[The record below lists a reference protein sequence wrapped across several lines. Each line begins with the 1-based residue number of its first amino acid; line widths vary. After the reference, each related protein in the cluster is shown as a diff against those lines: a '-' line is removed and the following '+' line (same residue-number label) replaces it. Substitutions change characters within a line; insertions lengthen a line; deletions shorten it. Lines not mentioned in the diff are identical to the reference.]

1 MRKIGDR
8 VINTIL
14 TLRDSISGPL
24 KAVSKATE
32 LANSHLEGAKELVKK
47 YEGTIANANQHIDS
61 AKARIANLSKEYS
74 SNSKQIEKLKSETE
88 KYEKSIAGAKDK
100 AQEYGKGLEN
110 TKLKLKQLQSVQEAT
125 NKALEE
131 ANKTGNKSTLKKLEK
146 EYSQISKEIEKAKSE
161 VEKYT
166 KSSKV
171 TEEQIQSYNKRL
183 EAAKSQLHS
192 LEKAQES
199 NTKAVETARKV
210 IVDYEKVITENNGP
224 LNTARAKMREYG
236 KSFAEISKRAEEGKK
251 KILEWGKAFVE
262 TGDKIIKRAIQATGA
277 VAALVGG
284 FAVKEGFGEAMNMEG
299 YKMQLETATKSTQK
313 AGELM
318 SNAIKFANSTPFETG
333 EVVESTAKMEAYG
346 ISSKR
351 WLKDVA
357 DMAGATNKSI
367 DQATEAMADGV
378 MGEFER
384 LKEFGIKKEQLIE
397 AAALKYGKNIVFNKR
412 GQVKDEAKLQDILQ
426 SEMQKKFAGGAEKQA
441 KTLKGLWSTVTGVTK
456 SSLAK
461 VVGMTEE
468 GTIKQGSLYM
478 KLKEQ
483 VERVVGVLN
492 KWQEDGTIDKIAE
505 RVTKA
510 VESMIIFFSELFDFI
525 KKYRAIIET
534 VLVFISTL
542 YLVTKAI
549 AILKVALTTLSVV
562 LGVLNGTIALSPI
575 GLITLA
581 IAGLVAICYLLW
593 NHLDAVI
600 NMFKGIFSWIKKTS
614 DYLVP
619 LSFAFAIL
627 VGPIGWVITIVLV
640 LIQHFDKL
648 KKIVLS
654 IPGMLSELKK
664 WVLDSYETFLKW
676 ITGLKE
682 TFLSLDEVK
691 NAINFVKTAGQTLI
705 EWISFIISSFQ
716 NFYSWIKTI
725 LDGIG
730 DFAFLLGGPIAPL
743 LALIQHFDKL
753 KEAGE
758 KAFNI
763 INKVFGSKNKDIDIS
778 ISENKNVKSKLEAV
792 ESLKLDIPGGVG
804 GMNFPELKEMSK
816 SEPNFGQ
823 DKKYSQSK
831 DAGKTNSTE
840 TKINVVIKGDVYGF
854 NDFKE
859 KVAEAVIKIA
869 NPNMSNMVR

>member
-32 LANSHLEGAKELVKK
+32 LANSHLDGAKELVEK
-47 YEGTIANANQHIDS
+47 YEGTIANANKHIDS
-61 AKARIANLSKEYS
+61 AKARITNLSKEYS
-74 SNSKQIEKLKSETE
+74 SNSKHIEKLKSETE
-88 KYEKSIAGAKDK
+88 KYEKSIADAKDR

-110 TKLKLKQLQSVQEAT
+110 TKLKLKQLQSAQETT

-131 ANKTGNKSTLKKLEK
+131 ANKSGEKSTLKKLTK
-146 EYSQISKEIEKAKSE
+146 EYSDVSKEIEKTKSE
-161 VEKYT
+161 IERYT
-166 KSSKV
+166 KSSKA
-171 TEEQIQSYNKRL
+171 TEEQIESYNKRL
-183 EAAKSQLHS
+183 ETSKSQLHG

-210 IVDYEKVITENNGP
+210 MVDYEKVITQNNGP

-262 TGDKIIKRAIQATGA
+262 TGDDVVKRAIQATVA
-277 VAALVGG
+277 VATLVGG

-313 AGELM
+313 AGLLM

-426 SEMQKKFAGGAEKQA
+426 AEMQKKFIDGAEKQA

-461 VVGMTEE
+461 IVGMTEE
-468 GTIKQGSLYM
+468 GTIKQSSLYM

-492 KWQEDGTIDKIAE
+492 RWQKDGTIDKIAE
-505 RVTKA
+505 RVAKA
-510 VESMIIFFSELFDFI
+510 VESMIIFFSELFNFI
-525 KKYRAIIET
+525 KKYRAVIET
-534 VLVFISTL
+534 ILIFISTL

-549 AILKVALTTLSVV
+549 AILKIALTTLSVV

-575 GLITLA
+575 GLITIA

-593 NHLDAVI
+593 NYLDEVI
-600 NMFKGIFSWIKKTS
+600 NMFKGVFSWIKKTLNS
-614 DYLVP
+614 LGP
-619 LSFAFAIL
+619 LSFAFATL
-627 VGPIGWVITIVLV
+627 VGPIGWVITIVLG

-654 IPGMLSELKK
+654 IPGILSELKK
-664 WVLDSYETFLKW
+664 WILDSYDTFLKW

-682 TFLSLDEVK
+682 TFLSLDKVK
-691 NAINFVKTAGQTLI
+691 NAINFVKIAGQTLL
-705 EWISFIISSFQ
+705 EWINSIVSTFQ
-716 NFYSWIKTI
+716 IFYGWIKII
-725 LDGIG
+725 LDSIG
-730 DFAFLLGGPIAPL
+730 EFTFLLGGPIAPL
-743 LALIQHFDKL
+743 LGLIQHFDKL

-763 INKVFGSKNKDIDIS
+763 INKVFGSNSKDTDIS
-778 ISENKNVKSKLEAV
+778 ISENKNIKSKLEAV
-792 ESLKLDIPGGVG
+792 ESLRLETASGVS
-804 GMNFPELKEMSK
+804 GMNFPELKEISK

-831 DAGKTNSTE
+831 DTGKSNPTE

-859 KVAEAVIKIA
+859 KVAEAVIKIT

>member
-47 YEGTIANANQHIDS
+47 YEGTIVNANQHIDS
-61 AKARIANLSKEYS
+61 AKARIENLSKEYS

-100 AQEYGKGLEN
+100 AQEYEKGLEN
-110 TKLKLKQLQSVQEAT
+110 TKLKLKQLQSAQEAT

-131 ANKTGNKSTLKKLEK
+131 ANKTGDKSTLKKLEK

-183 EAAKSQLHS
+183 EDAKSQLHS

-210 IVDYEKVITENNGP
+210 IVDYEKVITQNNGP

-236 KSFAEISKRAEEGKK
+236 KSFAEISKRAEESKK
-251 KILEWGKAFVE
+251 KISEWGKAFVE

-277 VAALVGG
+277 VATLVGG

-412 GQVKDEAKLQDILQ
+412 GQINDEAKLQDVLQ
-426 SEMQKKFAGGAEKQA
+426 AEMQK
-441 KTLKGLWSTVTGVTK
+441 
-456 SSLAK
+456 
-461 VVGMTEE
+461 
-468 GTIKQGSLYM
+468 
-478 KLKEQ
+478 
-483 VERVVGVLN
+483 
-492 KWQEDGTIDKIAE
+492 
-505 RVTKA
+505 
-510 VESMIIFFSELFDFI
+510 
-525 KKYRAIIET
+525 
-534 VLVFISTL
+534 
-542 YLVTKAI
+542 
-549 AILKVALTTLSVV
+549 
-562 LGVLNGTIALSPI
+562 
-575 GLITLA
+575 
-581 IAGLVAICYLLW
+581 
-593 NHLDAVI
+593 
-600 NMFKGIFSWIKKTS
+600 
-614 DYLVP
+614 
-619 LSFAFAIL
+619 
-627 VGPIGWVITIVLV
+627 
-640 LIQHFDKL
+640 
-648 KKIVLS
+648 
-654 IPGMLSELKK
+654 
-664 WVLDSYETFLKW
+664 
-676 ITGLKE
+676 
-682 TFLSLDEVK
+682 
-691 NAINFVKTAGQTLI
+691 
-705 EWISFIISSFQ
+705 
-716 NFYSWIKTI
+716 
-725 LDGIG
+725 
-730 DFAFLLGGPIAPL
+730 
-743 LALIQHFDKL
+743 
-753 KEAGE
+753 
-758 KAFNI
+758 
-763 INKVFGSKNKDIDIS
+763 
-778 ISENKNVKSKLEAV
+778 
-792 ESLKLDIPGGVG
+792 
-804 GMNFPELKEMSK
+804 
-816 SEPNFGQ
+816 
-823 DKKYSQSK
+823 
-831 DAGKTNSTE
+831 
-840 TKINVVIKGDVYGF
+840 
-854 NDFKE
+854 
-859 KVAEAVIKIA
+859 
-869 NPNMSNMVR
+869 